1 MTMTLTERLSYY
13 ANMTEKALEAALSSP
28 NEALYPSI
36 FKATR
41 YSALGGGKRL
51 CPALVLEF
59 CRVCGGDLSKAL
71 PFAAALEMIHTY
83 SLIHDDLP
91 CMDDDD
97 LRRGKPTNH
106 KAFGE
111 ATAVLAGDA
120 LLTRAFETALDPRS
134 TAGLP
139 ADTVLQAA
147 SCLAR
152 AAGMDGMIGGQILD
166 LESEGRRIPQEA
178 LMLLQQLKTG
188 RLIGA
193 AAAMGCIIAGGDDEA
208 LEAASRYTDNLG
220 LAFPIEDDL
229 LDIEGDITRFGKP
242 IGSDAENSKA
252 TFPSLLGVQRCY
264 ELVRELTDNAIR
276 AAQLFPDHGFLTDLA
291 NYLVSRDC

>member
-1 MTMTLTERLSYY
+1 MAETKREIYLRAIE
-13 ANMTEKALEAALSSP
+13 EALELALPAPKEGDPAAQVT
-28 NEALYPSI
+28 EAM
-36 FKATR
+36 R
-41 YSALGGGKRL
+41 YSLLCGGKRVRPSL
-51 CPALVLEF
+51 TLAF
-59 CRVCGGDLSKAL
+59 CELCGGDWRRAL
-71 PFAAALEMIHTY
+71 PFACAVEMLHTY

-166 LESEGRRIPQEA
+166 LESEGRRIPQET

-208 LEAASRYTDNLG
+208 LEAAARYTDNLG
-220 LAFPIEDDL
+220 LAFQIEDDL